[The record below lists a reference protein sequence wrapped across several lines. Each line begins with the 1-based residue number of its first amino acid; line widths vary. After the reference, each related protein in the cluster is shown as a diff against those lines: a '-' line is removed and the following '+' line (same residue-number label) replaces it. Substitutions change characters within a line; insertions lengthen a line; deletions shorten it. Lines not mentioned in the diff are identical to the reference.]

1 MTIEEGLGSMSAM
14 LIIISIITIGAIM
27 AVRNKTRAVSKKT
40 ESKPQPEPEPVTDT
54 ATTDIDDKIDQ
65 LKRDVQD
72 ECLVFYFYLAIGC
85 DE

>member
-27 AVRNKTRAVSKKT
+27 AVRNKTRGKIVKDTIEPEPKS
-40 ESKPQPEPEPVTDT
+40 EPEPVTDT
-54 ATTDIDDKIDQ
+54 TTDIDDKLDQ

-72 ECLVFYFYLAIGC
+72 E
-85 DE
+85 

>member
-27 AVRNKTRAVSKKT
+27 AVRNKTRGKIVKDAIEPEP
-40 ESKPQPEPEPVTDT
+40 ESEPEPVT
-54 ATTDIDDKIDQ
+54 ATTDIDDKLDQ

-72 ECLVFYFYLAIGC
+72 E
-85 DE
+85 

>member
-27 AVRNKTRAVSKKT
+27 AVRNKTRGTVSKKT
-40 ESKPQPEPEPVTDT
+40 ESKPQPDPEPVTDT
-54 ATTDIDDKIDQ
+54 ATTDIDDKLDQ

-72 ECLVFYFYLAIGC
+72 E
-85 DE
+85 

>member
-27 AVRNKTRAVSKKT
+27 AVRNKTRAVSKKP
-40 ESKPQPEPEPVTDT
+40 ESKPEPVTDT

-72 ECLVFYFYLAIGC
+72 E
-85 DE
+85 

>member
-27 AVRNKTRAVSKKT
+27 AVRNKTRGTVSKKT

-54 ATTDIDDKIDQ
+54 ATTDIDDKLDQ

-72 ECLVFYFYLAIGC
+72 E
-85 DE
+85 

>member
-14 LIIISIITIGAIM
+14 LVIISIITIGAIM
-27 AVRNKTRAVSKKT
+27 AVRNKTLGTVSKKT

-54 ATTDIDDKIDQ
+54 ATTDIDDKLDQ

-72 ECLVFYFYLAIGC
+72 E
-85 DE
+85 

>member
-27 AVRNKTRAVSKKT
+27 AVRNKTRGKIVKDAIEPEPKS
-40 ESKPQPEPEPVTDT
+40 EPEPVTDT
-54 ATTDIDDKIDQ
+54 TTDIDDKLDQ

-72 ECLVFYFYLAIGC
+72 E
-85 DE
+85 